1 MQAAELQALKAQEEA
16 QNAQAAAQS
25 AASSTEHWKSRCGL
39 RKLTQISH
47 EHVPARLTKGQMRC

>member
-25 AASSTEHWKSRCGL
+25 AASTIEHWKSRCGY
-39 RKLTQISH
+39 T
-47 EHVPARLTKGQMRC
+47 